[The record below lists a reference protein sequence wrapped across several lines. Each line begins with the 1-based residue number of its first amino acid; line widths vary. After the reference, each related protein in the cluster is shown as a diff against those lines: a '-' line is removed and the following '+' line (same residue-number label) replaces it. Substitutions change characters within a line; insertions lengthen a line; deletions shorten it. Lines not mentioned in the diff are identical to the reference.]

1 MVEAVGQAPKVAD
14 AVAIGVEERVDVNAV
29 DDGVFV
35 PEIQHRASCGR
46 DFDQRARGRSS
57 STIYGVPMDVGC
69 RGSTLAMVAGLVQ
82 FRQLAAAGTLRKT
95 LVGSLMP
102 KVAVIT
108 GAGAGAG
115 RAVALEFARNGYDV
129 GLLARSRERLQD
141 LAAEIEATGR
151 RAVAVPTDVADAAAV
166 DEAASRVETELGPI
180 DTWVN
185 VAMATVFS
193 PVADLTAEEV
203 RRATDVTYHGQVHGM
218 LSALKRMRRHG
229 RGTIVNIGSALGY
242 RSVPLQAPYC
252 AAKAAIRA
260 FSDSLRSEIIHDGLD
275 IRVVV
280 CQLPAV
286 NTPQFDWS
294 LNKTP
299 WRAQPVP
306 PIFQPETV
314 ARAIFEAAE
323 SGTREAW
330 IGHSSIRAILGNM
343 VAPGLLDRFLARK
356 GYSGQLTK
364 EPRNPDAPANLFAPA
379 PGHSS
384 ARGRFSSRASN
395 RRLLV
400 LTQSDRTAIKLGLAT
415 IGALG
420 LAVILKT
427 LRRSPADRKRL
438 R

>member
-1 MVEAVGQAPKVAD
+1 M
-14 AVAIGVEERVDVNAV
+14 
-29 DDGVFV
+29 
-35 PEIQHRASCGR
+35 
-46 DFDQRARGRSS
+46 
-57 STIYGVPMDVGC
+57 
-69 RGSTLAMVAGLVQ
+69 
-82 FRQLAAAGTLRKT
+82 
-95 LVGSLMP
+95 GSLMP

-108 GAGAGAG
+108 GAGAGVG

-129 GLLARSRERLQD
+129 GLLSRSSERLSD

-151 RAVAVPTDVADAAAV
+151 RAVAIPTDVADAAAV
-166 DEAASRVETELGPI
+166 EDAASQAETELGPI

-203 RRATDVTYHGQVHGM
+203 RRATDVTYHGQIHGM
-218 LSALKRMRRHG
+218 LSALKRMRRQGH
-229 RGTIVNIGSALGY
+229 GTIVNIGSALGY

-275 IRVVV
+275 VRVVV

-314 ARAIFEAAE
+314 AKAILRAAE

-330 IGHSSIRAILGNM
+330 IGYPSIRAIIGNM
-343 VAPGLLDRFLARK
+343 IAPGLLDRFLARK
-356 GYSGQLTK
+356 GYSGQLTRERK
-364 EPRNPDAPANLFAPA
+364 NLAAPANLFAPVS
-379 PGHSS
+379 GHSS
-384 ARGRFSSRASN
+384 ARGRFSGRASN
-395 RRLLV
+395 RRLIV
-400 LTQSDRTAIKLGLAT
+400 VTQTDRAAIKLGIAAIGVVMLAT
-415 IGALG
+415 FLRS
-420 LAVILKT
+420 
-427 LRRSPADRKRL
+427 LRRN
-438 R
+438 